1 MSTPVCGIDFGTS
14 NSTAGLFTGGTAKLC
29 ALEGSENTIPSAIFI
44 DDDSTRSF
52 GRAAVKAYTRG
63 DDGRFMRALKSIL
76 GTDLARETTRV
87 GTRQVAFTDILAS
100 FIGDIKSHVDA
111 QAGQELTSA
120 TIGRPVF
127 FIDGDKEADQNAQNM
142 LEDIV
147 KSTGFKNVTFLPEPL
162 AAAYTYED
170 TLKKEELALIID
182 LGGGTSDFSLIR
194 LSPKNKHKENRAED
208 ILSNHGVHIGG
219 TDFDKV
225 LSLMCAM
232 PELGHKG
239 LMRAPFAEKDIE
251 IAPWLFFTLATWPKI
266 HTLYNQKTVRLVED
280 TLNHALEP
288 DKLERYLNVL
298 EDESGHTLAMKVE
311 ETKIALSAS
320 DAHQLDMNFV
330 EKGLN
335 VPVSNSQHLK
345 PSLMDSCEALNRT
358 VQETLDD
365 AGVTAEQV
373 SSIFLTG
380 GSTKLPM
387 IRESLLKPFPHA
399 HVVTGDAFGSVGVGL
414 TLHASRYFK

>member
-1 MSTPVCGIDFGTS
+1 MTSPVCGIDFGTS
-14 NSTAGLFTGGTAKLC
+14 NSTAGLFTGGTATLC
-29 ALEGSENTIPSAIFI
+29 NLEGDENTIPSAIFI

-52 GRAAVKAYTRG
+52 GRSAVKAYTRG

-76 GTDLARETTRV
+76 GTDLARESTRI
-87 GTRQVAFTDILAS
+87 GNRQVAFTDILGS
-100 FIGDIKSHVDA
+100 FIADIKKHVDA
-111 QAGQELTSA
+111 TAGEELTRA

-127 FIDGDKEADQNAQNM
+127 FIDGDAKADAEAQNM
-142 LEDIV
+142 LEEIV
-147 KSTGFKNVTFLPEPL
+147 KSTGFKDVTFLPEPL

-182 LGGGTSDFSLIR
+182 LGGGTSDFTVIR
-194 LSPKNKHKENRAED
+194 LSPEHKHKENRSED

-219 TDFDKV
+219 TDFDKA

-239 LMRAPFAEKDIE
+239 LMRAPFSDKDIE

-280 TLNHALEP
+280 TLNHALDP
-288 DKLERYLNVL
+288 DTLERYLNVL

-320 DAHQLDMNFV
+320 DENILDMNFV
-330 EKGLN
+330 EKGLS
-335 VPVSNSQHLK
+335 VPVTNNNHLR
-345 PSLMDSCEALNRT
+345 PSLSDSCDSLQRT

-365 AGVTAEQV
+365 AGVTAEQI
-373 SSIFLTG
+373 SSVFLTG

-387 IRESLLKPFPHA
+387 IREALLQPFPHA

-414 TLHASRYFK
+414 TLHAGRYFR